1 MTSFAIYEFIGLILA
16 LPLSYAMARL
26 AKRYSY
32 ATYKDEVDR
41 LYSGIWNG
49 EEEDELNAWLKV
61 YSIYVNKKAPK
72 KKKYVLNQIDS
83 LNKQK
88 FYSSTL
94 VDEKGKLQNYSQ
106 PDKMDHD

>member
-1 MTSFAIYEFIGLILA
+1 M
-16 LPLSYAMARL
+16 
-26 AKRYSY
+26 
-32 ATYKDEVDR
+32 DR

-72 KKKYVLNQIDS
+72 KKKYVLTQIDS

>member
-16 LPLSYAMARL
+16 LPLSYAMAQL

-72 KKKYVLNQIDS
+72 KKKYVLTQIDS

-94 VDEKGKLQNYSQ
+94 VDEKGKLLNYSQ
-106 PDKMDHD
+106 PDIMDHD

>member
-49 EEEDELNAWLKV
+49 EEADELNAWLKV
-61 YSIYVNKKAPK
+61 YSIYVNKKALK
-72 KKKYVLNQIDS
+72 KKKYVLTQIDS

-94 VDEKGKLQNYSQ
+94 VDEKGKLLNYSHT
-106 PDKMDHD
+106 DKMDLD